1 MALFQNYDQRI
12 GAVEAFLNMY
22 GISSLG
28 EAGKI
33 CADAGIDVFSIV
45 RGVQPI
51 CFDDAC
57 YAYLV
62 GAAAALKS
70 SAKTAGEI
78 ALILGEGLQSFCIP
92 GSVSSERQIGLGHG
106 KLASMI
112 LSEDVKCSAS
122 WLVTS
127 RSPRPRALSVL
138 PAVSI
143 RRGKHLSVSFSTA
156 WARTRQISS
165 PVSTALP
172 MSEHI
177 LTLRKISCILM
188 TRRRI
193 PPMSGQM
200 CAAMARL
207 SRGRGSPS

>member
-92 GSVSSERQIGLGHG
+92 GSVSSERQI
-106 KLASMI
+106 A
-112 LSEDVKCSAS
+112 
-122 WLVTS
+122 
-127 RSPRPRALSVL
+127 
-138 PAVSI
+138 
-143 RRGKHLSVSFSTA
+143 
-156 WARTRQISS
+156 S

-177 LTLRKISCILM
+177 LTLRKISCILI